1 MSINELKDK
10 LSIKRDLSEVEGGY
24 ELTLN
29 DSDEFQFFYSKLSN
43 CDDLD
48 LLDSQMDEHKA
59 QCVYMDKDF
68 DIALKADFDK
78 DEYTLKFEEA

>member
-10 LSIKRDLSEVEGGY
+10 LSIKRDLNEIEGGY
-24 ELTLN
+24 ELVLN

-59 QCVYMDKDF
+59 QSVYMDKDF
-68 DIALKADFDK
+68 DITLEADFDK